1 MYLSATPHN
10 IHQDDRVRNPEE
22 EKHARADCGTDHA
35 ANVAHSAYVVV
46 DAPAHR
52 DSDILRKIIVSEESM
67 ICSK

>member
-22 EKHARADCGTDHA
+22 EKHARADRGTNNTT
-35 ANVAHSAYVVV
+35 NVIHPADVVV
-46 DAPAHR
+46 NIHAHR